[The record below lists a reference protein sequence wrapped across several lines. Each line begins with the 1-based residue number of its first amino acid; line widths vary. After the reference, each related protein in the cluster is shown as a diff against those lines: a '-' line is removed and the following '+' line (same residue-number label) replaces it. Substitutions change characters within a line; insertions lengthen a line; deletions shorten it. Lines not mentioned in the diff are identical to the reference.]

1 MESIRPF
8 FFFSW
13 LNCFLF
19 SLLPEDMIQ
28 LDEYVFKWVGEKPP
42 LSFDKVWSD
51 LIEPPKVT
59 HQKSDPNPFGP

>member
-1 MESIRPF
+1 MSVF
-8 FFFSW
+8 FFRGSTV
-13 LNCFLF
+13 FLF

-42 LSFDKVWSD
+42 LSFDKVWSY

-59 HQKSDPNPFGP
+59 HKESDPNTFGP